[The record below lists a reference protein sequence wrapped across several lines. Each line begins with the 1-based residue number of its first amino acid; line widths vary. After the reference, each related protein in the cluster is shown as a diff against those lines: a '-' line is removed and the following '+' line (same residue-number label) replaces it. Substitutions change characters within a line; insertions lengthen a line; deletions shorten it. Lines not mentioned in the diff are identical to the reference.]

1 MKQYSKLAIVILLFA
16 SCSQQE
22 ATLTDFES
30 ENIETSTTQIS
41 EEDETAIVGETTTTI
56 EIETIEIE
64 QIDKFQDNLFVINKE
79 KSTASYLAPKEFL
92 NTNFEIV
99 KGSTNQINGGFEL
112 SLNECEQADSC
123 LYIKNLLISV
133 DLSTLKSGSSI
144 RDGAIKN
151 NWLESKLFPSAIYK
165 IDEIVLPNNN
175 FDSKIDETVVGIL
188 TIRNIE
194 VSIPFSITAYMQDD
208 QIYISGITEVD
219 TTWFGFDAPTKFNA
233 WEVLNPIGIEID
245 FVAEKSDS

>member
-16 SCSQQE
+16 SCSHQE

-56 EIETIEIE
+56 EIE
-64 QIDKFQDNLFVINKE
+64 QMDKFQDNLFVINKE
-79 KSTASYLAPKEFL
+79 KSTASYLAPKDFL

-165 IDEIVLPNNN
+165 IDQIVLPNNN

>member
-22 ATLTDFES
+22 ATLTDSES

-56 EIETIEIE
+56 EIE
-64 QIDKFQDNLFVINKE
+64 QMDKFQDNLFVINKE
-79 KSTASYLAPKEFL
+79 KSTASYLAPKDFL

-133 DLSTLKSGSSI
+133 YLSTLKSGSSI

-165 IDEIVLPNNN
+165 IDQIVLPNNN

>member
-41 EEDETAIVGETTTTI
+41 EEDETAIVGETTT
-56 EIETIEIE
+56 TIEIE

-133 DLSTLKSGSSI
+133 DLSTLKSGSST
-144 RDGAIKN
+144 RDCAIKN

>member
-56 EIETIEIE
+56 EIE

-99 KGSTNQINGGFEL
+99 KGPTNQINGGFEL
-112 SLNECEQADSC
+112 SLNQCEQADSC
-123 LYIKNLLISV
+123 LYSKNLLVSV
-133 DLSTLKSGSSI
+133 DLSTLKSGIST

-194 VSIPFSITAYMQDD
+194 VTIPFSITAYMQDD

>member
-1 MKQYSKLAIVILLFA
+1 MKQYSKLAIVILLFT

-56 EIETIEIE
+56 EIE
-64 QIDKFQDNLFVINKE
+64 QMDKFQDNLFVINKE
-79 KSTASYLAPKEFL
+79 KSTASYLAPKDFL

-165 IDEIVLPNNN
+165 IDEIILPNNN

>member
-22 ATLTDFES
+22 ATYTDSES

-56 EIETIEIE
+56 EIE
-64 QIDKFQDNLFVINKE
+64 QMDKFQDNLFVINKE
-79 KSTASYLAPKEFL
+79 KSTASYLAPRDFL

-151 NWLESKLFPSAIYK
+151 NCLESKLFPSAIYK

>member
-22 ATLTDFES
+22 ATYTDFES
-30 ENIETSTTQIS
+30 ENIEISTTQIS

-56 EIETIEIE
+56 EIE
-64 QIDKFQDNLFVINKE
+64 QMDKFQDNLFVINKE
-79 KSTASYLAPKEFL
+79 KSTASYLAPKDFL

>member
-22 ATLTDFES
+22 ATYTDSES

-56 EIETIEIE
+56 EIE

-79 KSTASYLAPKEFL
+79 KSTASYLAPKDFL

-123 LYIKNLLISV
+123 LHIKNLLISV

-144 RDGAIKN
+144 RDSAIKN

>member
-16 SCSQQE
+16 FCSQQE
-22 ATLTDFES
+22 ATLSDFES

-56 EIETIEIE
+56 EIE
-64 QIDKFQDNLFVINKE
+64 QMDKFQDNLFVINKE
-79 KSTASYLAPKEFL
+79 KSTASYLAPKDFL

>member
-1 MKQYSKLAIVILLFA
+1 MKQYSKLAIVILLFT

-30 ENIETSTTQIS
+30 ENIETSTTEIS
-41 EEDETAIVGETTTTI
+41 IEDETAILSETTT
-56 EIETIEIE
+56 TIEIE

-79 KSTASYLAPKEFL
+79 KSTASYLAPKDFL

-165 IDEIVLPNNN
+165 IDEIILPNNN

>member
-22 ATLTDFES
+22 ATYTDFES

-41 EEDETAIVGETTTTI
+41 EEDETAIVDETTTTI
-56 EIETIEIE
+56 EIE
-64 QIDKFQDNLFVINKE
+64 QMDKFQDNLFVINKE
-79 KSTASYLAPKEFL
+79 KSTASYLAPKDFL

>member
-1 MKQYSKLAIVILLFA
+1 MEQYSKLAIVILLFV

-56 EIETIEIE
+56 EIE

-79 KSTASYLAPKEFL
+79 KSTASYLAPKDFL

>member
-22 ATLTDFES
+22 ATYTDSES

-56 EIETIEIE
+56 EIE
-64 QIDKFQDNLFVINKE
+64 QMDKFQDNLFVINKE
-79 KSTASYLAPKEFL
+79 KSTASYLAPKDFL

-165 IDEIVLPNNN
+165 IDEIILPNNN

>member
-56 EIETIEIE
+56 EIE
-64 QIDKFQDNLFVINKE
+64 QMDKFQDNLFVINKE
-79 KSTASYLAPKEFL
+79 KSTASYLAPQDFL

-112 SLNECEQADSC
+112 SLDECEQADSC

-165 IDEIVLPNNN
+165 IDQIVLPNNN

>member
-22 ATLTDFES
+22 PTLTDFES

-56 EIETIEIE
+56 EIE
-64 QIDKFQDNLFVINKE
+64 QMDKFQDNLFVINKE
-79 KSTASYLAPKEFL
+79 KSTASYLAPKDFL

-194 VSIPFSITAYMQDD
+194 VTIPFSITAYMQDD

>member
-133 DLSTLKSGSSI
+133 DLSTLKSGSST

>member
-1 MKQYSKLAIVILLFA
+1 MHETIFKLAIIILLFA
-16 SCSQQE
+16 SCSQQD

-41 EEDETAIVGETTTTI
+41 KEDETTIVSETTT
-56 EIETIEIE
+56 TIEIE

-79 KSTASYLAPKEFL
+79 KSTASYLAPKDFL

-165 IDEIVLPNNN
+165 IDQIVLPNNN

>member
-22 ATLTDFES
+22 ATYTDSES

-56 EIETIEIE
+56 EIE
-64 QIDKFQDNLFVINKE
+64 QMDKFQDNLFVINKE
-79 KSTASYLAPKEFL
+79 KSTASYLAPKDFL

-165 IDEIVLPNNN
+165 IDQIVLPNNN